1 MHAKHKIEMKQ
12 NYSFLSMIKRYVS
25 TSAVLITFTILALIV
40 ANSPLK
46 DEYFAFWQQKVTLS
60 FGEFNFFSHNGHAM
74 TLLNVINDFL
84 MAMFFLSVGLEIKRE
99 ILVGELSTWQK
110 ALLPIIGA
118 CGGMI
123 VPVLFFWL
131 TSDNNPDMMRGVAI
145 PMATDIAFS
154 LGVLSIF
161 KTRVPIGL
169 KMFLAALAVADDLG
183 GILVIAMFYS
193 QSLEWTYVLIAALC
207 VVLLAIGNNFRIM
220 KKGYYL
226 AVGIVLWY
234 AMLNSGIHAT
244 IAGVIVAFFIPASQ
258 RKGSAYYIERI
269 RENINT
275 FPVTQVTGKHHT
287 MILTHNDIHKFKSI
301 ESAADQLISP
311 LQELE
316 DNLYKII
323 GYIVIP
329 LFAFSNV
336 GIDFSAMSIGD
347 VVGGVS
353 LSVMTGLVLGKFIGV
368 FTFSWAA
375 IKCRIV
381 ELPEGSNWKSFAS
394 VCMLCGIGLTVSI
407 FIADLSYASLENG
420 APLLNEAKVGI
431 LCGSL
436 ISAIIGCILL
446 GTYLPKGVADEK

>member
-1 MHAKHKIEMKQ
+1 MKN

-25 TSAVLITFTILALIV
+25 TSAVLITCTILALIA
-40 ANSPLK
+40 ANSPIK
-46 DEYFAFWQQKVTLS
+46 NEYFTFWQQEVTLS
-60 FGEFNFFSHNGHAM
+60 IGNFNFFSHNGHPM
-74 TLLNVINDFL
+74 TLIQVINDFL

-99 ILVGELSTWQK
+99 ILVGELSTRQK

-118 CGGMI
+118 CGGMLI
-123 VPVLFFWL
+123 PVIFFWL
-131 TSDNNPDMMRGVAI
+131 TCPDDPNMLRGVAI

-161 KTRVPIGL
+161 KTRVPLGL

-183 GILVIAMFYS
+183 GIIVIALFYS
-193 QSLEWTYVLIAALC
+193 TSLEYTYILVAALC
-207 VVLLAIGNNFRIM
+207 VILLMIGNKLRFMNKF
-220 KKGYYL
+220 YYL

-244 IAGVIVAFFIPASQ
+244 IAGVIVAFCIPASQ

-269 RENINT
+269 RQNINS
-275 FPVTQVTGKHHT
+275 FPVTNVSGKHHT
-287 MILTHNDIHKFKSI
+287 MILTNNDIHKFKSI
-301 ESAADQLISP
+301 ESAADKLISP

-316 DNLYKII
+316 DSLYSII

-336 GIDFSAMSIGD
+336 GIDFSKMSVEGIAEG
-347 VVGGVS
+347 VG
-353 LSVMTGLVLGKFIGV
+353 LSVMIGLVFGKFIGV

-375 IKCRIV
+375 IKCKIV
-381 ELPEGSNWKSFAS
+381 QLPEGCNWKAFAS

-407 FIADLSYASLENG
+407 FIADLSYASLGEDG
-420 APLLNEAKVGI
+420 AMLLNQAKLGI

-436 ISAIIGCILL
+436 VSAILGCILL
-446 GTYLPKGVADEK
+446 KRYLPKQTTEMK

>member
-1 MHAKHKIEMKQ
+1 MKN

-25 TSAVLITFTILALIV
+25 TSAVLITCTILALIA
-40 ANSPLK
+40 ANSPIK
-46 DEYFAFWQQKVTLS
+46 NEYFTFWQQEVTLS
-60 FGEFNFFSHNGHAM
+60 IGNFNFFSHNGHPM
-74 TLLNVINDFL
+74 TLIQVINDFL

-99 ILVGELSTWQK
+99 ILVGELSTRQK

-118 CGGMI
+118 CGGMLI
-123 VPVLFFWL
+123 PVIFFWL
-131 TSDNNPDMMRGVAI
+131 TCPDDPNMLRGVAI

-161 KTRVPIGL
+161 KTRVPLGL

-183 GILVIAMFYS
+183 GIIVIALFYS
-193 QSLEWTYVLIAALC
+193 TSLEYTYILVAALC
-207 VVLLAIGNNFRIM
+207 VILLMIGNKLRFMNKF
-220 KKGYYL
+220 YYL

-244 IAGVIVAFFIPASQ
+244 IAGVIVAFCIPASQ

-269 RENINT
+269 RQNINS
-275 FPVTQVTGKHHT
+275 FPVTNVSGKHHT
-287 MILTHNDIHKFKSI
+287 MILTNNDIHKFKSI
-301 ESAADQLISP
+301 ESAADKLISP

-316 DNLYKII
+316 DSLYSII

-336 GIDFSAMSIGD
+336 GIDFSKMSVEGIAEG
-347 VVGGVS
+347 VG
-353 LSVMTGLVLGKFIGV
+353 LSVMIGLVFGKFIGV

-375 IKCRIV
+375 IKCKIV
-381 ELPEGSNWKSFAS
+381 QLPEGCNWKAFAS

-407 FIADLSYASLENG
+407 FIADLSYASLGENG
-420 APLLNEAKVGI
+420 AMLLNQAKLGI

-436 ISAIIGCILL
+436 VSAILGCILL
-446 GTYLPKGVADEK
+446 KRYLPKQTTEMK